1 MGRKRSSGAEAVWRE
16 RLARFDRGDWTV
28 AEFCRR
34 EGVSNPSFYRWRK
47 RFEQRDR
54 QARRVEPADRAASA
68 AEGPGRFLPVNVAG
82 LTAVEIELPNG
93 IKIRVPATNVEVLR
107 TAILAG
113 HEACQGVA
121 PC

>member
-1 MGRKRSSGAEAVWRE
+1 MGRKKISGAEAVWRE

-54 QARRVEPADRAASA
+54 QARCVEPADQEASV
-68 AEGPGRFLPVNVAG
+68 AERPGRFLPVNVAG
-82 LTAVEIELPNG
+82 LSVAEVEFPNG
-93 IKIRVPATNVEVLR
+93 IKIRLPATNAEVLR
-107 TAILAG
+107 TVILAG
-113 HEACQGVA
+113 HEACRGGT